1 MKFKIDENLPD
12 ECVPIL
18 REAGFEAD
26 TVDDENLAG
35 SEDLMLFQQCQKEE
49 RILITL
55 DLDFSSVK
63 LFPPAT
69 HHGIVIFRTKEQDKF
84 SLLALLRRMVL
95 VLGVRSPYRQ
105 LWIVEKDRIRFR
117 EE

>member
-12 ECVPIL
+12 ECVSIL
-18 REAGFEAD
+18 QEAGFEAD

-35 SEDLMLFQQCQKEE
+35 SEDLMLFHQMPE
-49 RILITL
+49 RGASFDYLG
-55 DLDFSSVK
+55 SR
-63 LFPPAT
+63 LFKRET
-69 HHGIVIFRTKEQDKF
+69 VSTSYTSIVIFRTKEQDKV

-95 VLGVRSPYRQ
+95 VLGVRSPHRQ

>member
-1 MKFKIDENLPD
+1 MKFKIDETLPD

-55 DLDFSSVK
+55 DPDFSSVK

-105 LWIVEKDRIRFR
+105 LWIVEKGRIRFR

>member
-1 MKFKIDENLPD
+1 MPERRADFDYLGSGLFK
-12 ECVPIL
+12 
-18 REAGFEAD
+18 RE
-26 TVDDENLAG
+26 TV
-35 SEDLMLFQQCQKEE
+35 
-49 RILITL
+49 
-55 DLDFSSVK
+55 
-63 LFPPAT
+63 PPAT